1 MTRIATL
8 LAGAALALGTFGSAH
23 AAVRFTNTSPRPIV
37 LTMRCAASSQ
47 TYRWVV
53 AVDRTLAVSCLNG
66 APRALVRLYTRHP
79 DGTAEVVSRIVRDG
93 ADYAVFFDGEG
104 DADIMPA
111 A

>member
-53 AVDRTLAVSCLNG
+53 AVDRTLA
-66 APRALVRLYTRHP
+66 RLYTRHP